1 MKKLLAFLLALI
13 MILSTLAACGE
24 GDKKTEDPSKAES
37 PEDTERTFESKA
49 VEALVVTAEAFLAR
63 KAYVQYDDQSMVASL
78 KNLTSIRR
86 AERAKNSPETAT
98 GQFNV
103 YSNCT
108 EFVYDVYY
116 YALGIDI
123 VTWTTKLLEN
133 YTNRHAFSYYITGEE
148 TEEEQAKVFEDFKSA
163 MKAGDI
169 LVCRHKGDTGGN
181 TLLYIGDG
189 KIIYSARSEK
199 GKSPNYNYSTNVENI
214 EPRGTVST
222 KDVDKL
228 ALSSDDSYF
237 WDEGWWGISRPLI
250 EYPDAQPTEEALN
263 RINNLQG
270 IVVEKLSS
278 APSANTALPG
288 DEITFTFQIKNTT
301 DVDTTLEIIDNV
313 PQDMTY
319 VSGAETVDGTTL
331 KWNANI
337 PAGKVTKI
345 EYVLKINDGVAE
357 GSFITSDSYVGGV
370 SANSRPLFIGKRLTA
385 EQRTALAAEMDK
397 ISKPDVFGTD
407 LAEKIYASAGITIEL
422 ESADAIIGGLFKAYK
437 DSTTHFELNLE
448 SPYLKAIAPTMY
460 GGYQVVN
467 TTSLWNKLRTKGPQV
482 NQLMVGDIV
491 IMTENNKT
499 LTYMVYDINRMMNLN
514 TGDVEVMT
522 LQDSK
527 TAILSTLGNDKFVV
541 IRPAMAIQ

>member
-1 MKKLLAFLLALI
+1 MKKLLAFLLAII

-24 GDKKTEDPSKAES
+24 GDKKTEDPSKTES
-37 PEDTERTFESKA
+37 PEDTGRTFESKA

-169 LVCRHKGDTGGN
+169 LVCRHKGDSGGN

-199 GKSPNYNYSTNVENI
+199 GKSPNYNYSSNVENI

-228 ALSSDDSYF
+228 ALASDDSYF

-437 DSTTHFELNLE
+437 DSTTHFELNLD
-448 SPYLKAIAPTMY
+448 SPYLKMIAPTMY

-467 TTSLWNKLRTKGPQV
+467 TPSLWNKLRTKGPQV

-541 IRPAMAIQ
+541 IRPAMTIQ